1 LGRNEAKVFR
11 RSRKIKTNNMAKSKK
26 TKKETVLTIDTNRDG
41 SLTKQSEPIVLTQ
54 KKYEE
59 CEWCFQFDEDEPQIF
74 AWTDDEMNKNEDPKV
89 IFTITNVENS
99 YITFQ
104 NGKTGK
110 LFKIFARELT
120 NEGREMR
127 EKQREAIKNLQNG
140 SENKETQS

>member
-1 LGRNEAKVFR
+1 
-11 RSRKIKTNNMAKSKK
+11 MAKSKK
-26 TKKETVLTIDTNRDG
+26 TKKEEVKIEE
-41 SLTKQSEPIVLTQ
+41 QSEQLQPMGSITLSK

-74 AWTDDEMNKNEDPKV
+74 AWTDDADLNKNEDPKV

-110 LFKIFARELT
+110 LFKLFARELT
-120 NEGREMR
+120 NEGIELRN
-127 EKQREAIKNLQNG
+127 KQKEGFKTIENA
-140 SENKETQS
+140 SENKEAEA

>member
-1 LGRNEAKVFR
+1 
-11 RSRKIKTNNMAKSKK
+11 MAKTKK
-26 TKKETVLTIDTNRDG
+26 TKKEEVLKLEQPNVSI
-41 SLTKQSEPIVLTQ
+41 SQ

-74 AWTDDEMNKNEDPKV
+74 AWTDDELNKNEDPKV

-110 LFKIFARELT
+110 LFKLFARELT
-120 NEGREMR
+120 EEGRELR
-127 EKQREAIKNLQNG
+127 QKQKEAFKNNTNE
-140 SENKETQS
+140 SENKETEA